1 MANAITLAR
10 FPLLF
15 LYIAL
20 LYFGNPTAQLWSVP
34 FILIILFMDGLDG
47 FVARWREETSLLGSV
62 LDIAMDRTLEY
73 VLWVVFADL
82 ALIPILVPLIVLT
95 RGTSVD
101 AVRAVGMRQSKAA
114 FEQISHP
121 LSKFLVSSRFM
132 RLSYGLV
139 KALSFALLT
148 LTLGFQSNQHP
159 LLETV
164 SAAALI
170 MTWLSVVVCLLRGI
184 PVLVEGYFSLTNE
197 PT

>member
-34 FILIILFMDGLDG
+34 FILVILFMDGLDG

-82 ALIPILVPLIVLT
+82 SLIPILVPLIVLT

-101 AVRAVGMRQSKAA
+101 AVRAVGMRQAKAA

-139 KALSFALLT
+139 KAFSFALLT
-148 LTLGFQSNQHP
+148 LTLGFQSLQHP

-164 SAAALI
+164 HTAALF
-170 MTWLSVVVCLLRGI
+170 MTWLSVAVCLLRGI
-184 PVLVEGYFSLTNE
+184 PVLVEGYYSLTNE